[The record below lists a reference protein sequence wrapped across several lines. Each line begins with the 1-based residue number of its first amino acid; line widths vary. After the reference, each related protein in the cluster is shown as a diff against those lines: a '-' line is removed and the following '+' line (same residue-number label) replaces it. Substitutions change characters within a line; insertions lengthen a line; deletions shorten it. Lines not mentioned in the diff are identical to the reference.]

1 VTPVNDPP
9 VAVNDFY
16 TTPEDTPVSG
26 NVNTNDSDVD
36 GPVAVYTLVPGSGPA
51 NGTLTL
57 NPNGSFTYTPAPNFN
72 GTDNF
77 TYSLCDGGTANLC
90 DTAVVTINVTPVN
103 DPPVANADV
112 ETTPEDTPV
121 TINVLGNDTDV
132 DGTIVPNS
140 VALVTQPVNG
150 TVFINP
156 LTGQITYTPN
166 PNFNGTDIFIY
177 LACDNGTPL
186 PSLCDTAV
194 VTVTVTPVNDPMLAV
209 DDFASTNQSTP
220 VDVNVI
226 GNDVDTDGNINPGS
240 LVIITQ
246 PTQGT
251 VAINNSTGVI
261 TYTPFSTA
269 CGSDSFVYQI
279 CDDGTPL
286 PPTCDQA
293 TVFISI
299 SDTQAPQL
307 TDCPSDITVPTAA
320 GICGAPVSWT
330 APSVSDNC
338 DSSPLVSSSHVPG
351 SVFPVGVTTVTY
363 TAIDDAGNSSVC
375 TFTVTVTDTEAPVI
389 TNCPTTITVN
399 HMINT
404 CWRQVYWP
412 TITATDN
419 CGSGNVTVTT
429 SYPPGYVFPV
439 GNTVVDVTAVDL
451 AGNTSTCSFN
461 VIVVDAQA
469 PVISVCPSNRFA
481 NSVPGVCGAPVY
493 WDNPT
498 VFDNC
503 PGVTFVSSHASGSI
517 FPVGVTQVSLIAVD
531 GAGLSDTCVFNV
543 TVFDVEAPV
552 IVNGP
557 ANVTQNND
565 AGNCSAVVNW
575 SAPSATDNCAVV
587 SFTSN
592 FAPGAVFPV
601 GTTTVSYTAVDSVGN
616 TTVHNFTVTVVDAEQ
631 PVVANCPSDISIPA
645 ENGICGATATWTAPT
660 FTDNCGAVVVDA
672 SHASGD
678 LFPVGTTEVIYT
690 ATDATGNITICTF
703 EVTVTDTQAPLIANC
718 PANINSCSTQV
729 SWTEPA
735 VSDNCGAVT
744 VTASHQPGS
753 EFPVGTTTVTYTAT
767 DSAGNVSV
775 CSFQV
780 TVSVPELIPVS
791 QNVTCFGNADGV
803 ATVIVNNAVGPFTFD
818 WGTLGTDSLI
828 TGLAPGSYPVQVTD
842 GIGCSADTVITITEP
857 LPFLVQAISVTGA
870 TCGFEDGQVSVETT
884 GGTLPYTY
892 LWSNG
897 QSTENLSNVSDG
909 SYVLFA
915 NDANGCA
922 DTLNVTIECEFGKVP
937 QLVTPNGDGH
947 NDVWNIPGIDKFPE
961 AAVELY
967 NRWGTLIFKASPY
980 LNNWDGYSAA
990 VTTVGNGR
998 LPAGTYFYVIQLTK
1012 NSKAIT
1018 GYIELQY

>member
-1 VTPVNDPP
+1 
-9 VAVNDFY
+9 
-16 TTPEDTPVSG
+16 
-26 NVNTNDSDVD
+26 
-36 GPVAVYTLVPGSGPA
+36 
-51 NGTLTL
+51 
-57 NPNGSFTYTPAPNFN
+57 
-72 GTDNF
+72 
-77 TYSLCDGGTANLC
+77 
-90 DTAVVTINVTPVN
+90 
-103 DPPVANADV
+103 
-112 ETTPEDTPV
+112 
-121 TINVLGNDTDV
+121 
-132 DGTIVPNS
+132 
-140 VALVTQPVNG
+140 
-150 TVFINP
+150 
-156 LTGQITYTPN
+156 
-166 PNFNGTDIFIY
+166 
-177 LACDNGTPL
+177 
-186 PSLCDTAV
+186 
-194 VTVTVTPVNDPMLAV
+194 
-209 DDFASTNQSTP
+209 
-220 VDVNVI
+220 
-226 GNDVDTDGNINPGS
+226 
-240 LVIITQ
+240 
-246 PTQGT
+246 
-251 VAINNSTGVI
+251 
-261 TYTPFSTA
+261 
-269 CGSDSFVYQI
+269 
-279 CDDGTPL
+279 
-286 PPTCDQA
+286 
-293 TVFISI
+293 
-299 SDTQAPQL
+299 
-307 TDCPSDITVPTAA
+307 
-320 GICGAPVSWT
+320 
-330 APSVSDNC
+330 
-338 DSSPLVSSSHVPG
+338 
-351 SVFPVGVTTVTY
+351 
-363 TAIDDAGNSSVC
+363 
-375 TFTVTVTDTEAPVI
+375 
-389 TNCPTTITVN
+389 
-399 HMINT
+399 
-404 CWRQVYWP
+404 
-412 TITATDN
+412 
-419 CGSGNVTVTT
+419 
-429 SYPPGYVFPV
+429 
-439 GNTVVDVTAVDL
+439 
-451 AGNTSTCSFN
+451 
-461 VIVVDAQA
+461 
-469 PVISVCPSNRFA
+469 
-481 NSVPGVCGAPVY
+481 
-493 WDNPT
+493 
-498 VFDNC
+498 
-503 PGVTFVSSHASGSI
+503 
-517 FPVGVTQVSLIAVD
+517 
-531 GAGLSDTCVFNV
+531 
-543 TVFDVEAPV
+543 
-552 IVNGP
+552 VNGP

-565 AGNCSAVVNW
+565 AGNCSAVVSW

-631 PVVANCPSDISIPA
+631 PVVANCPSDIAIPA
-645 ENGICGATATWTAPT
+645 ENGICGATATWTVPT

-678 LFPVGTTEVIYT
+678 LFPVGTTEVVYT
-690 ATDATGNITICTF
+690 ATDAAGNITICTF

-718 PANINSCSTQV
+718 PVNINSCSTQV

-791 QNVTCFGNADGV
+791 QNVTCFGNADGA

-818 WGTLGTDSLI
+818 WGALGTDSLI

-857 LPFLVQAISVTGA
+857 SPFLVQAISVTNA

-897 QSTENLSNVSDG
+897 QSTESLLNVSDG
-909 SYVLFA
+909 FYVLFA

-922 DTLNVTIECEFGKVP
+922 DTLNVTVECEFGKVP

-961 AAVELY
+961 ATVELY